1 MMRLDLCDPH
11 RITMSHSSSIVASS
25 YVKEVPM
32 RKVNYVKKFG
42 DFLYRN
48 GLMVIALGLYLGIY
62 AANWDELNV

>member
-1 MMRLDLCDPH
+1 
-11 RITMSHSSSIVASS
+11 MSYASSIVAPS

-48 GLMVIALGLYLGIY
+48 GLMVVALGLYLGIY